1 MAPQEVDSSLSSSS
15 LPDRTSTQPIPPSP
29 TTRFSAFLSRFTR
42 TTDDALPLL
51 ELVKEMRSAMKSMQ
65 VNHESMRVQLEA
77 VSGKVKVLE
86 EKHDELLR
94 ENKELRKKLETVPSP
109 SLTNVTPSLIPSS
122 PIPVIAPSSARTI
135 LAPPRM
141 NSSSESDVRAIVE
154 TVERERAVVIY
165 GLPEYT
171 SWSASQRA
179 ENDKGLV
186 LDVLNHLG
194 VQAVPTAVFRMPA
207 SGPPDPKGRLT
218 KAWPGMDASLVDK
231 GREGVFGR
239 SPIHVRFSRHE

>member
-1 MAPQEVDSSLSSSS
+1 MTMAPQEVDSSLSSSS

-77 VSGKVKVLE
+77 VSGKVK
-86 EKHDELLR
+86 
-94 ENKELRKKLETVPSP
+94 KLETVPSP

-122 PIPVIAPSSARTI
+122 PIPVIAPSTARTI

-171 SWSASQRA
+171 SWSSSQRA

-194 VQAVPTAVFRMPA
+194 VQAVPTECQR
-207 SGPPDPKGRLT
+207 
-218 KAWPGMDASLVDK
+218 VDLQIP
-231 GREGVFGR
+231 RVA
-239 SPIHVRFSRHE
+239 